1 MSIRL
6 RLTLL
11 YSAILAL
18 TLIVFGTALYTI
30 QAQQTMDSLQANLM
44 QAGNGLAQSILQ
56 NYLNPNPIPPPHPQ
70 GRPPIPIE
78 TLSGDQAFN
87 QLRERVITRVLDSN
101 GALIASPFA
110 GEDQDNSG
118 QALPLSAD
126 GLQALKNKQVWWE
139 ISTAT
144 GDHLLI
150 HDIPVMYQGNLMFIV
165 QVAQSL
171 TQRDETLGALSTT
184 LMVAGLVTILI
195 AFGIGWILSG
205 ATLRPIHHVTQTA
218 QVIGRESDFTRRVDY
233 KGPNDEI
240 GQLASTFNSMLARLQ
255 DAYQGVSRALKMQRD
270 FVADVSHELRT
281 PLTTIRGDLELL
293 RREPPMPA
301 NEQSEVLAD
310 VVDESERLIRLVNN
324 LLILARADAGQSLTR
339 NAISVRGVI
348 EEACKQ
354 AQQLDRQR
362 KIMEDVQDLTIFG
375 DRDAVK
381 QVLLILL
388 DNAIKYTTEE
398 ITITT
403 KAAADQVLIC
413 VRDRGPGISPK
424 KLEHV
429 FDRFYRG
436 ESNSRVQGFGLGLP
450 IAKALVE
457 GQGGKIEIQNEG
469 PHGTLVT
476 IALNAPNDKA
486 KQQED
491 RSVKN

>member
-30 QAQQTMDSLQANLM
+30 QAQETMNSLRANLI
-44 QAGNGLAQSILQ
+44 QSGNGLAQSILN
-56 NYLNPNPIPPPHPQ
+56 NYLNPNPNPPPIPP
-70 GRPPIPIE
+70 GPPPVPIE

-87 QLRERVITRVLDSN
+87 QLRERVIVRVLDPN
-101 GALIASPFA
+101 GNLVASPFA
-110 GEDQDNSG
+110 GQEQDNTA
-118 QALPLSAD
+118 QPLPLSAD
-126 GLQALKNKQVWWE
+126 GLQTLKNKQVWWE
-139 ISTAT
+139 TSSAT

-150 HDIPVMYQGNLMFIV
+150 FDIPVIYQGSVTFIV

-171 TQRDETLGALSTT
+171 SQRDQALAALSST
-184 LMVAGLVTILI
+184 LIIAGFLTILI

-205 ATLRPIHHVTQTA
+205 ATLRPIHHITQTA
-218 QVIGRESDFTRRVDY
+218 QVIGRESDFSRRVDY

-293 RREPPMPA
+293 RREPPLPTD
-301 NEQSEVLAD
+301 EQSDVLTD
-310 VVDESERLIRLVNN
+310 VVEESDRLIRLVNN
-324 LLILARADAGQSLTR
+324 LLILARADASQSLTR
-339 NAISVRGVI
+339 ESISVREVMD
-348 EEACKQ
+348 EACRQ
-354 AQQLDRQR
+354 ARQLDRQR
-362 KIMEDVQDLTIFG
+362 RIIEDVQDVSAIG
-375 DRDAVK
+375 DRDALK

-398 ITITT
+398 ITIS
-403 KAAADQVLIC
+403 AEAMGNQVLIC
-413 VRDRGPGISPK
+413 VNDKGPGMSNE
-424 KLEHV
+424 KLTRV

-436 ESNSRVQGFGLGLP
+436 ETDSRIQGFGLGLP

-457 GQGGKIEIQNEG
+457 GQGGKIEIQSE
-469 PHGTLVT
+469 
-476 IALNAPNDKA
+476 LNRGAT
-486 KQQED
+486 
-491 RSVKN
+491 VKVWLPSWHATRTAWN